1 MRILNRLVTKSFCWS
16 AGLIAFA
23 NSIATA
29 CYAQTNP
36 ETSSP
41 NGSSDIPGVS
51 SLDTFKMIVQVIFFL
66 IIIIGLFLLIIKFI
80 SKKNKLFTLGRSF
93 RSLGGVPLG
102 TNKSIQVIELGNV
115 LYVVGV
121 GENIQL
127 LEKIDRQEDV
137 EAIRELLAS
146 PLKAGQDFDFFISWF
161 KRLRGRQEDETSTSS
176 FQEVFLSK
184 MQNVANRKKMVE
196 DLLMDD
202 QKKDRLNDK

>member
-1 MRILNRLVTKSFCWS
+1 M
-16 AGLIAFA
+16 IAFA